1 MRDDRWTRLA
11 QILVSYSTRIR
22 PGDRVMINMMEVET
36 RSLVEA
42 VYEEVV
48 KAGGHP
54 EVYYSSDWLK
64 RILMRNGTD
73 EQVDWVPE
81 MEAHGMEWADAYI
94 GLRGARNPYEF
105 GDIPAQRLAAHRRAM
120 GKVSAKRNAL
130 ERWVL
135 VKVPNEA
142 FAQQAGLSLE
152 EIMSSFFDASLRDWH
167 AESERL
173 RQLAGRFQT
182 AESVRI
188 VGLDTDL
195 SFSTA
200 GRTYVA
206 GDGRMNMPDG
216 EIFTAPVDDSANG
229 TVYFELPAMYAN
241 RRIGGI
247 RLRFVD
253 GEVVEASSDENP
265 ELLQSVL
272 ALDDGARRLGE
283 FGVGL
288 NFGIQS
294 WTGEVLYDEKIGG
307 TVHLALGRAYGEC
320 GGVNQSAL
328 HWDIVK
334 DLRTTGTLYLDEEPV
349 FADGRYLV

>member
-1 MRDDRWTRLA
+1 MRDERWNRLA
-11 QILVSYSTRIR
+11 EILVGYSTRVG

-36 RSLVEA
+36 QPLVEA
-42 VYEEVV
+42 VYEQVV
-48 KAGGHP
+48 RAGGLP

-64 RILMRNGTD
+64 RILLREGTD
-73 EQVDWVPE
+73 DQVDWVPE
-81 MEAHGMEWADAYI
+81 VESHGMEWADVYI

-105 GDIPAQRLAAHRRAM
+105 GDIPADRLAAHRRAM
-120 GKVSAKRNAL
+120 GKVSAKRNLL

-142 FAQQAGLSLE
+142 FAQQAQMSLDQT
-152 EIMSSFFDASLRDWH
+152 MQFFFDASLRDWQ

-173 RQLAGRFQT
+173 RELCERFGAAQT
-182 AESVRI
+182 VRI
-188 VGLDTDL
+188 VGEDTDL
-195 SFSTA
+195 TFSTA
-200 GRTYVA
+200 GRVYVA

-241 RRIGGI
+241 RRIAGI

-253 GEVVEASSDENP
+253 GEVVEASSDENE
-265 ELLQSVL
+265 ELLTSVL
-272 ALDDGARRLGE
+272 DLDSGSRRLGE

-288 NFGIQS
+288 NFGIQA
-294 WTGEVLYDEKIGG
+294 WTGEVLFDEKIGG

-320 GGVNQSAL
+320 GGTNQSAL

-334 DLRTTGTLYLDEEPV
+334 DLRTIGALYLDGQVV
-349 FADGRYLV
+349 FEGGKYVI

>member
-1 MRDDRWTRLA
+1 MRDQRWNDLA
-11 QILVSYSTRIR
+11 EILVSYSTRVQ

-36 RSLVEA
+36 RPLVEA
-42 VYEEVV
+42 VYEAVV
-48 KAGGHP
+48 KAGGLP

-64 RILMRNGTD
+64 RILLRHGTD

-81 MEAHGMEWADAYI
+81 IESHGMEWADAYI
-94 GLRGARNPYEF
+94 GLRGARNPFEF
-105 GDIPAQRLAAHRRAM
+105 GDIPADRLAAHRRAM
-120 GKVSAKRNAL
+120 GKVSTKRNEL

-142 FAQQAGLSLE
+142 FAQQSGLSLDE
-152 EIMSSFFDASLRDWH
+152 TMTFFFDASLRDWQ
-167 AESERL
+167 AESARL
-173 RQLAGRFQT
+173 RALCERFQA
-182 AESVRI
+182 AETVRI
-188 VGLDTDL
+188 VGKDTDL
-195 SFSTA
+195 TFSTR
-200 GRTYVA
+200 GRKYVA

-241 RRIGGI
+241 RRISGI

-253 GEVVEASSDENP
+253 GEVVDASSEENQ
-265 ELLQSVL
+265 ELLERVL
-272 ALDDGARRLGE
+272 ALDEGARRLGE

-294 WTGEVLYDEKIGG
+294 WTGEVLFDEKIGG
-307 TVHLALGRAYGEC
+307 TVHLALGRAYAEC
-320 GGVNQSAL
+320 GGTNHSAL

-334 DLRTTGTLYLDEEPV
+334 DLRTTGTLSLDGEAV
-349 FADGRYLV
+349 FEGGRYLV